1 MGKRLEQIWLVGAA
15 LLLAVGTMTTVAV
28 APFITKILS

>member
-1 MGKRLEQIWLVGAA
+1 MGQRLEQIWLVGAA
-15 LLLAVGTMTTVAV
+15 LLLAAGAMTTAAV